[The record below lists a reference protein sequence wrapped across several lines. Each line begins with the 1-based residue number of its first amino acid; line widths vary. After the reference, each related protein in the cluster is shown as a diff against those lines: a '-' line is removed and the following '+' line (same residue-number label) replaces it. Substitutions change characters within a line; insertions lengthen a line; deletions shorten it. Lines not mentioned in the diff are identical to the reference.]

1 MFLNQKKITKIKE
14 LLPVNPRKPTDVQLK
29 STRRFLTELSL
40 QKYAENFE
48 RCGLGNLSNLFQ
60 LDARDLHISLGISL
74 KTDQDKIIS
83 QLLAIKNFYLN
94 QSPALIV

>member
-60 LDARDLHISLGISL
+60 ILNFGN
-74 KTDQDKIIS
+74 KI
-83 QLLAIKNFYLN
+83 
-94 QSPALIV
+94 